1 MGGLSAIVFNVWW
14 PLPVGVVLGFGVV
27 ALFRKDVHPRS
38 EHDHRDIKEITQELD
53 NDPHVR
59 QAAQTVLDDF
69 QRKEPQ
75 RKEFVRRLLQEIEE
89 LSDRLDRETEEYRAK
104 REKIIVEFRT
114 EETTALAAAKDK
126 QDKARIQ
133 QEFRMRELAL
143 GKQLEETAA
152 KINVLL
158 DELNAKKEDVCQH
171 LDPMTIA
178 MLKEHN
184 RAWRDR

>member
-1 MGGLSAIVFNVWW
+1 M
-14 PLPVGVVLGFGVV
+14 
-27 ALFRKDVHPRS
+27 
-38 EHDHRDIKEITQELD
+38 D

-104 REKIIVEFRT
+104 RERIIVEFRT

-152 KINVLL
+152 EINVLL
-158 DELNAKKEDVCQH
+158 DELNVKKEDVCQH

-184 RAWRDR
+184 RAWRDG